1 MNRPAYDLSD
11 EQVQFRDVIQAYLRK
26 SYGEDAR
33 RLIAATRLGY
43 SRDVWRELAQDIG
56 IFGMGFGESHGGY
69 DGTALSQVPIMEA
82 LGHAL
87 LLEPYLETVVL
98 CGSILTH
105 CDGPRAAA
113 LIEQIIGGEARLAL
127 AHLETTRWAM
137 APRITANAV
146 PIDGGYRLSG
156 RKTVVMAA
164 PWADNIIFV
173 AHDSEGIAIFDVAG
187 KSPGLHL
194 EAFQTIDGRRAADL
208 ELVDVEV
215 DAKACLLRGA
225 AAEAALAEAYQRS
238 ILAICAEAVGIMR
251 RLVADTRTHLVERRQ
266 FGVPLASFQVLQ
278 HRLAD
283 ILIALETSSAM
294 VFCAAGAIDL
304 GAKDR
309 QQTISAAKA
318 YIGRAVHRS
327 AQGAV
332 QMHGGMGMT
341 DALFIGQLF
350 KRAVAIE
357 AQFGSTEHHV
367 RQFQVLRRTDLAV

>member
-1 MNRPAYDLSD
+1 MNGPAYDLSD
-11 EQVQFRDVIQAYLRK
+11 EQVQFRDVIEAYLRK

-33 RLIAATRLGY
+33 RLIAATSLGY
-43 SRDVWRELAQDIG
+43 SPDVWRELAQDIG

-69 DGTALSQVPIMEA
+69 DGTALSQVSIMEA
-82 LGHAL
+82 FGHAL
-87 LLEPYLETVVL
+87 LLEPYLESVVL

-105 CDGPRAAA
+105 SDSSHAAA
-113 LIEQIIGGEARLAL
+113 MIEQIIGGEARLAL
-127 AHLETTRWAM
+127 AHLETARWAT
-137 APRITANAV
+137 APRTTAKAV

-164 PWADNIIFV
+164 PWADNIVFV
-173 AHDSEGIAIFDVAG
+173 AQDGEGIAIFDVAG
-187 KSPGLHL
+187 KSPGVHL
-194 EAFQTIDGRRAADL
+194 EAFHTIDGRRAADL

-215 DAKACLLRGA
+215 NAKACLLRGA
-225 AAEAALAEAYQRS
+225 AAEAALADAYQRS
-238 ILAICAEAVGIMR
+238 IVAICAEAVGIMR
-251 RLVADTRTHLVERRQ
+251 RIVDDTHTHLIERRQ

-283 ILIALETSSAM
+283 MLIALETSSAM
-294 VFCAAGAIDL
+294 VLCAAGAIDL
-304 GAKDR
+304 GAEDR

-327 AQGAV
+327 AQAAV

-341 DALFIGQLF
+341 DELFIGQMF

-367 RQFQVLRRTDLAV
+367 RQFQVLRQTNPAA